1 MKDYAQCLESTE
13 VALNEAMQHINA
25 ILPSSPSA
33 KEEWVATVMAMLR
46 GIEQCITEQPGLFTS
61 SPQTTNL
68 PRLANNL
75 VQVCVCVEGGRESQT
90 VNICK

>member
-25 ILPSSPSA
+25 MFPSSPSA
-33 KEEWVATVMAMLR
+33 KEEWVATVTAMLR
-46 GIEQCITEQPGLFTS
+46 GVEQCITEQPCLLTS
-61 SPQTTNL
+61 TTGTTNL

-75 VQVCVCVEGGRESQT
+75 IQVCVGENFLACAIT
-90 VNICK
+90 V

>member
-25 ILPSSPSA
+25 MLPSSPSA
-33 KEEWVATVMAMLR
+33 KEEWVATVTAMLR
-46 GIEQCITEQPGLFTS
+46 GIEQCITEQPLLLTS
-61 SPQTTNL
+61 TPPTTNL

-75 VQVCVCVEGGRESQT
+75 IQVCVCVCVT
-90 VNICK
+90 WHIV